1 MVFQNG
7 WRRTSAQASTATL
20 LCLAA
25 CHAAAAAGVWRLAMS
40 GSHIYLICSAADL
53 KQPEPLAAAGIEPQ
67 QRLFEVTVANIL
79 QVRQPRYEC
88 TRGGGFWPQL
98 LLLLLRP
105 EQTALKRSALSLVC
119 SVAWHAGPTAGP
131 GTPPGGLHQAGRPPW
146 PLRCMLLAVSYA
158 VCERS
163 SAPRSAGTVSSHASC
178 MRFYAPRLPLRL
190 CCRHFAGADSGSD
203 GGLQSLVPNLSSG
216 GGGALGTGHSCA
228 PDRHVNGAPA
238 EAHLSCTTYS

>member
-40 GSHIYLICSAADL
+40 GSHIYLFCSAADL

-79 QVRQPRYEC
+79 QVRQPHYGC

-98 LLLLLRP
+98 LLLLLLRP
-105 EQTALKRSALSLVC
+105 EQPALQRSALS

-163 SAPRSAGTVSSHASC
+163 SALRPVLPVQCPAMPAACAFTPPACPCACAAGI
-178 MRFYAPRLPLRL
+178 
-190 CCRHFAGADSGSD
+190 
-203 GGLQSLVPNLSSG
+203 LQEQTAAVMEAYSPWFQSFQVEGEERWALVT
-216 GGGALGTGHSCA
+216 AVRRT
-228 PDRHVNGAPA
+228 D
-238 EAHLSCTTYS
+238 T